1 MHKKFTFLLVLIS
14 LQSFS
19 QVNWI
24 SSFDEAQKLAIATD
38 RLILV
43 DFWATWCGPCKLMEM
58 ESWSD
63 DEIQKISQAYVPLKV
78 DIDKSTALSRKFG
91 VKAIP
96 LVLIMDGNGEIVF
109 EQLGYMDKK
118 GLNKILKEYAV
129 NTSFLRSAALNYYKH
144 QDYSSGIRLAKKY
157 IDYSQY
163 LEEGIQVEFL
173 KLADNYLKN
182 GEKMLDKDQ
191 SNYNNMKVK
200 VALMEIQIDLY
211 LDKMNRA
218 TKKLEKDFE
227 PSKMSSGNKLLYT
240 YLNYCISLSEKDD
253 LEINKWKSKLA
264 SIDNSGV
271 YLKKSEL
278 FLN

>member
-211 LDKMNRA
+211 LEKMNRA

>member
-1 MHKKFTFLLVLIS
+1 MNKKFTLLLFLIS

-19 QVNWI
+19 QVSWT
-24 SSFDEAQKLAIATD
+24 SSFEEAQKLAIATD

-63 DEIQKISQAYVPLKV
+63 EEIQKISQAYVPLKV
-78 DIDKSTALSRKFG
+78 DLDKRTTMARKYG

-96 LVLIMDGNGEIVF
+96 LVLIMDGNGEIIF
-109 EQLGYMDKK
+109 KQIGYIDKK
-118 GLNKILKEYAV
+118 SLNRILKEYAV
-129 NTSFLRSAALNYYKH
+129 NTSFVRSAALNYYKH
-144 QDYSSGIRLAKKY
+144 QDYASGMRLAKKY

-163 LEEGIQVEFL
+163 LEEGIQFEFL

-182 GEKMLDKDQ
+182 GEKMLDKNQ

-200 VALMEIQIDLY
+200 FALMEIQIDLY
-211 LDKMNRA
+211 LDRVNRV

-227 PSKMSSGNKLLYT
+227 PSNMSSGNKLLYT
-240 YLNYCISLSEKDD
+240 YLNYCISLNKKDE
-253 LEINKWKSKLA
+253 LEINKWKSHLA
-264 SIDNSGV
+264 SLDNSGV